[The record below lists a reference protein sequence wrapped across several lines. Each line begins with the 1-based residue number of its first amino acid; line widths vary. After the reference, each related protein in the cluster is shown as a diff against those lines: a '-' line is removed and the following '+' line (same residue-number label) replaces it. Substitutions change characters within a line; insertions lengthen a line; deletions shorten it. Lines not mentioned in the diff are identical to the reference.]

1 MEEDNALSTGLAA
14 GCAGDRVGDP
24 VSDFSLNTFLN
35 AKARNPV
42 SRGLNKGV
50 VTIRRLFQFL
60 IPRRIPMKR
69 ALFTL
74 TSFVSCSSVVA
85 LLAAPA
91 LHAEEIASVNT
102 NFRFTGSDRVSV
114 EAYDDPA
121 VAGVTCYVSRARTG
135 GVKGTLGIAEDPSE
149 ASIACRQVAPIKIDA
164 PLKQKADVF
173 SERMSFIFKT
183 LHVVRIVDAKRNTLV
198 YLTYS
203 DRITT
208 GSAKN
213 SVTAVPMPAGT
224 TIPVK

>member
-1 MEEDNALSTGLAA
+1 
-14 GCAGDRVGDP
+14 
-24 VSDFSLNTFLN
+24 
-35 AKARNPV
+35 
-42 SRGLNKGV
+42 
-50 VTIRRLFQFL
+50 
-60 IPRRIPMKR
+60 MKR
-69 ALFTL
+69 AVFALTSL
-74 TSFVSCSSVVA
+74 TSFVA

-102 NFRFTGSDRVSV
+102 NFRFTGSDRVTV

-121 VAGVTCYVSRARTG
+121 VTGVTCYVSRARTG

-164 PLKQKADVF
+164 PLKQKSDVF